1 MAAEHHSTTKKK
13 HHHHH
18 PVNEKN
24 LLVATLLNLVI
35 TMVQVAGSILSGS
48 IALLSDALHNLSD
61 TFATFIAYMANRIG
75 KRDANPKKTFGYKRI
90 EILSALLNAV
100 ILIVMSVFLIL
111 EAYKRLH
118 DEREINSM
126 IMIVVAMIG
135 LLANI
140 FSASILKKDA
150 HKSINVKAAYVHL
163 VGDALTSLL
172 VVLGGVLI
180 RFLEFYW
187 VDPLITVMISIYIV
201 REAFVI
207 LKEAVNILMQ
217 SSPDHLDIQLIR
229 KKVEALPEV
238 KNMHHIHTWT
248 LTDHQVHLEAHVEL
262 SKDLK
267 LSQVDNIRQDLDSLL
282 FSEFNIQHITLQF
295 EFNPG
300 HPANT
305 ISSETKS

>member
-1 MAAEHHSTTKKK
+1 MAPEHHSTTKKR

-35 TMVQVAGSILSGS
+35 TLVQIAGSILSGS

-111 EAYKRLH
+111 EAYKRLY
-118 DEREINSM
+118 DEREVNSI

-140 FSASILKKDA
+140 FAASILKKDA

-163 VGDALTSLL
+163 LGDALTSLL
-172 VVLGGVLI
+172 VVIGGVLI
-180 RFLEFYW
+180 RFLEIYW
-187 VDPLITVMISIYIV
+187 IDPLITVLISLYIV

-217 SSPDHLDIQLIR
+217 SAPEHLDIQLIR

-238 KNMHHIHTWT
+238 KNMHHIHTWM

-262 SKDLK
+262 NKDLK

-282 FSEFNIQHITLQF
+282 YGEFNIQHITLQF
-295 EFNPG
+295 EFKPG
-300 HPANT
+300 HPAST
-305 ISSETKS
+305 IFSENKS

>member
-1 MAAEHHSTTKKK
+1 MGAEQKSHKKRS

-35 TMVQVAGSILSGS
+35 TIVQVAGSILSGS

-100 ILIVMSVFLIL
+100 ILIVMSVFLVL
-111 EAYKRLH
+111 EAYKRLY
-118 DEREINSM
+118 EPREVNSM

-135 LLANI
+135 LLANL
-140 FSASILKKDA
+140 FAASILKKDA

-172 VVLGGVLI
+172 VVIGGVLI
-180 RFLEFYW
+180 RFLGIHW
-187 VDPLITVMISIYIV
+187 IDSLLTIVISLYIV
-201 REAFVI
+201 REGFII
-207 LKEAVNILMQ
+207 LKEALNILMQ
-217 SSPDHLDIQLIR
+217 SAPDHLDIQEI
-229 KKVEALPEV
+229 KKGVEALPEIN
-238 KNMHHIHTWT
+238 NMHHIHTWM
-248 LTDHQVHLEAHVEL
+248 LTDQQIHLEAHIEL
-262 SKDLK
+262 DEDLK
-267 LSQVDNIRQDLDSLL
+267 LSEVDKIRQELNSFLHG
-282 FSEFNIQHITLQF
+282 EFNIQHITLQF
-295 EFNPG
+295 EFDSG
-300 HPANT
+300 HPPQV
-305 ISSETKS
+305 ISQEE